1 VYPHRDDPEEASRPG
16 HQPGLNLGIGSTFKL
31 AFGKVDDPGLRQR
44 RFMAIVQG
52 VVSGVA
58 NRALAVVIGLVSV
71 PLTIH
76 YLGAER
82 YGVWALVGSTL
93 AWLRLADIGIG
104 NGLNNAIAGAFGAE
118 RHDLVKAHISTG
130 FALLSGIAVILG
142 LVVALVWPWIDWI
155 DIFNVKTEIAKA
167 EVGPAMAAAI
177 LVFLVSFPLSIIARV
192 YTATQDGKLANYWG
206 AAGNVMS
213 LVALFFAT
221 HTHGG
226 LVWLVV
232 AVSGT
237 AVMMDALSGAWL
249 FLVRK
254 PHFAPHWK
262 SVRRTSVHTVMN
274 VGVQFFLIQILAL
287 ILFES
292 QNFLVAH
299 YLGAD
304 QVPSYN
310 LTYKLFG
317 YCSLIQGLL
326 FNYVWVAYSEAIAR
340 RDIDWVRKTFRMN
353 MAFSLLFT
361 TAMVIP
367 LIFIAQPFIRLWAG
381 DVAVPSMQLVY
392 WMAAWT
398 MINAYCSP
406 ISCLL
411 AAAGH
416 LKLQLAYSS
425 ATVLVNL
432 ALALHLVKSWGS
444 SGVIAATVIA
454 YLIFMC
460 VPIAWDASVLL
471 KKLQR
476 KPLVEPSA

>member
-1 VYPHRDDPEEASRPG
+1 MHHR
-16 HQPGLNLGIGSTFKL
+16 QGLKLGIGSTFRF
-31 AFGKVDDPGLRQR
+31 AFGKNDGTGLRQR
-44 RFMAIVQG
+44 RLMAIVQG
-52 VVSGVA
+52 VISGVA
-58 NRALAVVIGLVSV
+58 NRALGVVIGLMSV

-104 NGLNNAIAGAFGAE
+104 NGLTNAIASAFGAE

-130 FALLSGIAVILG
+130 FALLSGISLMLGVAVAI
-142 LVVALVWPWIDWI
+142 AWPWVSWN

-167 EVGPAMAAAI
+167 EVGHAMAAAI
-177 LVFLVSFPLSIIARV
+177 IVFLVSFPLSITGRV
-192 YTATQDGKLANYWG
+192 YTATQDAKLANYWG

-213 LVALFFAT
+213 LVALFLVT
-221 HTHGG
+221 QTQGG
-226 LVWLVV
+226 LVWLVI

-237 AVMMDALSGAWL
+237 AVAMDALSGAWL

-262 SVRRTSVHTVMN
+262 GIRRNSVHTVMN
-274 VGVQFFLIQILAL
+274 VGIQFFLIQILAL
-287 ILFES
+287 IIFEAD
-292 QNFLVAH
+292 NFFVAH

-317 YCSLIQGLL
+317 YCSLVQGLL

-340 RDIDWVRKTFRMN
+340 RDIEWVRKTFRMN
-353 MAFSLLFT
+353 MTFSLLST
-361 TAMVIP
+361 TAMIIP
-367 LIFIAQPFIRLWAG
+367 LIFIAQPFIRVWAG
-381 DVAVPSMQLVY
+381 EVAVPSMSLVY

-416 LKLQLAYSS
+416 LKAQLFYSF
-425 ATVLVNL
+425 ATVVVNV
-432 ALALHLVKSWGS
+432 ALSIHLVKGWGS
-444 SGVIAATVIA
+444 AGVIAATVLA
-454 YLIFMC
+454 YLLFMC
-460 VPIAWDASVLL
+460 APIAWDASMLM
-471 KKLQR
+471 KKLR
-476 KPLVEPSA
+476 ATPA